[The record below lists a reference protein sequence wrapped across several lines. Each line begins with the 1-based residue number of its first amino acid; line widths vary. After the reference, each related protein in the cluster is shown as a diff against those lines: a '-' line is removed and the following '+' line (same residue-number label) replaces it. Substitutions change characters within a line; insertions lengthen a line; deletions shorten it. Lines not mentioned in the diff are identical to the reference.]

1 MSTKECTRCKEEKTI
16 KAKGLC
22 NACYTAA
29 CRENAKKVKVTEV
42 VHEEES
48 SVMQM
53 MVLVLKQQ
61 EENAMLRQKLELLE
75 NATSLKTNATAK
87 EISLGTTTIQVLN
100 AQNSMNSGI
109 TVATTT
115 SLQQMDLSNAFLEEM
130 KSKVF
135 EYDKSKYKEYF
146 ALINKKKKWYGLGE
160 EELVKLF
167 PCFSLLVE
175 KYKEKMFGKRS
186 KWERDLM
193 KDGKVESKSLVETK
207 GRMVTSAGQFF
218 LLLQKI
224 APSSQV
230 VVLTDLF
237 DISKIKVYIQFLEEL
252 GREPCTIR
260 NVLLTLKFIIKSF
273 LGTDT
278 FQVHQKE
285 MIQASTFL
293 DLECSLKKGQDFNKS
308 RPNEEDLMESGH
320 FMEEEEFGL
329 LIMYL
334 LKRIQELV
342 KVEKKSLDQVFEL
355 QDLCY
360 STMALLD
367 GGLRREVMCRLH
379 VDSLIEKQTEKTN
392 RGNSHEVP
400 ILEVSAYLFLLWK
413 KERETLM
420 KDKTTSIVSLWIN
433 GKLQPARPS
442 KTVERLQKVLKE
454 FNPCLQI
461 HKLDLRRL
469 KISSLLQKRGE
480 STTPV
485 ELLDSQL
492 NLVADYLNTSLN
504 CIQNN
509 YNRHKTQLKNALT
522 LLQPVSKEM
531 NDVFEQ
537 FKGITGSLVEDT
549 MKEAPKRLPC

>member
-1 MSTKECTRCKEEKTI
+1 
-16 KAKGLC
+16 
-22 NACYTAA
+22 
-29 CRENAKKVKVTEV
+29 
-42 VHEEES
+42 
-48 SVMQM
+48 
-53 MVLVLKQQ
+53 
-61 EENAMLRQKLELLE
+61 
-75 NATSLKTNATAK
+75 
-87 EISLGTTTIQVLN
+87 
-100 AQNSMNSGI
+100 
-109 TVATTT
+109 
-115 SLQQMDLSNAFLEEM
+115 
-130 KSKVF
+130 
-135 EYDKSKYKEYF
+135 
-146 ALINKKKKWYGLGE
+146 
-160 EELVKLF
+160 
-167 PCFSLLVE
+167 
-175 KYKEKMFGKRS
+175 
-186 KWERDLM
+186 
-193 KDGKVESKSLVETK
+193 
-207 GRMVTSAGQFF
+207 MVTSAGQFF

-224 APSSQV
+224 TPSSQS

-273 LGTDT
+273 LGTDA
-278 FQVHQKE
+278 FQAHQKE

-308 RPNEEDLMESGH
+308 RANEDDLMESGH

-334 LKRIQELV
+334 LKRIQEMI
-342 KVEKKSLDQVFEL
+342 KVEQKSMDQLFVL

-379 VDSLIEKQTEKTN
+379 VDSLICKNGEYYLKKQTEKTN
-392 RGNSHEVP
+392 RGNSHEIP

-413 KERETLM
+413 RERDALM
-420 KDKTTSIVSLWIN
+420 KDKIDSIVSLWIN
-433 GKLQPARPS
+433 GKFQPARPS
-442 KTVERLQKVLKE
+442 KTVERLQKILKE
-454 FNPCLQI
+454 FNPCLQM

-469 KISSLLQKRGE
+469 EISYLFQKRGE

-531 NDVFEQ
+531 GEVFEQ
-537 FKGITGSLVEDT
+537 FKGITGSIVEDT
-549 MKEAPKRLPC
+549 MKEAPKKFDRYVRKTLEHEQHEQDCKKWNSELEAFQKENPTYPSFDELYGKVIKKRKRKEDPLVSDSGSEEKALDVEIAVIRDQMDIVLEMDQ